1 MKFIFTL
8 VSVLVLLAMMAEG
21 RSLYQGSPAAVHDE
35 QSLNDLAKDNSGT
48 ILYANNVARATVTEG
63 LTRYHTAPPSDAVIF
78 HDEQSLSDLIKI
90 NPDTLL
96 HPENGGYY
104 LKNMEEAVI
113 GVAADGLCDYLG
125 ASFAFFNDDAGANV
139 MEEPECLHEKGTRKC
154 PTPVPQC
161 PGAGMRK
168 CSPKGCCPISL
179 ANGCFGSHCSS
190 SGDCQHRGCVTCT
203 HTKFCLI

>member
-78 HDEQSLSDLIKI
+78 HDEQSLSDLIKV

-139 MEEPECLHEKGTRKC
+139 MEEPECLHEKVLRAVVLSLSQTAVSVPTALVLGIASTEVVLHALTRSF
-154 PTPVPQC
+154 VLS
-161 PGAGMRK
+161 R
-168 CSPKGCCPISL
+168 L
-179 ANGCFGSHCSS
+179 
-190 SGDCQHRGCVTCT
+190 
-203 HTKFCLI
+203 